1 MGSVPSKDTTNYCR
15 GITQAPKG
23 PAAVGEGIMR
33 SSKAT
38 LRFQSTGSYYY
49 PSFNDNSKN
58 HGHEITKTKRKFAE
72 AVRDFFF
79 LSDFQY
85 RYLI

>member
-1 MGSVPSKDTTNYCR
+1 
-15 GITQAPKG
+15 
-23 PAAVGEGIMR
+23 MR

-79 LSDFQY
+79 SFRFSIQVFNLNEMLPSQENSGAMLLDLLA
-85 RYLI
+85 RN